1 MRLGG
6 RVGNEE
12 LGMRLGG
19 QVGNEARRQV
29 ENEARMEDCCKL

>member
-6 RVGNEE
+6 RVGN

-19 QVGNEARRQV
+19 QVGNEAK
-29 ENEARMEDCCKL
+29 MEDCRKL

>member
-29 ENEARMEDCCKL
+29 ENEARMEDCRKL